1 MVQNFETKLIE
12 VSSEETLK
20 EAKQLLKGSKLVC
33 AYREENGL
41 LNAVFQDK
49 TRYEYAEITTG
60 AVSSGKCSCGQCGEK
75 LCVHAVAG
83 IMYLGR
89 FSSSGIPE
97 GKKEPDNP
105 ARYAGL
111 KYESFIELVQKAA
124 DEQHAELHIQAESA
138 FPHVPSK
145 WENAV
150 LSVKMKVDT
159 KEYIGNVN
167 NIRQLHFGKS
177 LAASLKLNYF
187 SLHDR
192 QIIRFLA
199 VNAEAESSK
208 LLLDSEQTSEFFH
221 CLIDYPR
228 FYKDGNRVIIHRENA
243 EPVMLCTN
251 TGLEFVLSPA
261 VIINGSVLPLIG
273 AKVITGRSGCW
284 VGMEGEYWWVPG
296 TVEVSWL
303 RNFLRNNE
311 QRISTKDTRAI
322 EEIKDKLP
330 LHIIETM
337 PGEVQV
343 RKCALCLDGS
353 FTAEK
358 VLRLNLKFNY
368 EGELFNDDQ
377 GRTQHSGGKF
387 WKRDE
392 KYEKSISEE
401 LIRFGFLRGQEPGEY
416 TLSDIEAAGVFLD
429 RIIPQWMEQKRE
441 IYLCSGIAMLCSG
454 GRGVPALTFKCE
466 ALEPDTDVFP
476 LHYMLGN
483 GTVQLHWNQ
492 VVKLVR
498 ANHHYHLAGPRDLLK
513 INPELGEFID
523 AAANIVHHVDESAFK
538 LSVQRCSIHYWLYI
552 SRKIPGATPA
562 VFYSQDFFARNKS
575 GLAGGYMQLPPVSD
589 KFKGTLRGYQ
599 EEGIEWMRQL
609 TDSGFNVILADEM
622 GLGKTI
628 QALALLASRLNED
641 SDPSLIICPAS
652 LVENWKRESE
662 KFVPSFK
669 TVGLAGAG
677 RQEIWDKVNDYDLI
691 IISYAT
697 ARRDAE
703 IIQDIN
709 FSYLILDEAQHIKNP
724 STVNAKNCKA
734 IKSAH
739 RLVLTGTPLEN
750 SPDDLWS
757 IFDYLHQGL
766 LGSFTSFKRYY
777 NGINTSR
784 SLQDDL
790 AARVAPFIK
799 RRTKD
804 IVCKELPPKIE
815 QVLFCEMDNE
825 QRSLYDSILEFGR
838 NQCNELVKSGKK
850 TSNFEIL
857 TTLLRLR
864 QICCHPEL
872 LPDLHNKNL
881 YSAKL
886 ELMKELVLQNID
898 SGHKM
903 LLFSQ
908 FTSLLALIRPWLEEQ
923 GINYEYLDGATKNR
937 QQHVD
942 NFNENSNITVFLLS
956 LKAGGTGL
964 NLTSADTV
972 IIYDPWWNPAVE
984 LQAADRTHR
993 IGQTRPVS
1001 SIKLVVKDSIE
1012 EKILALQGKKQEIFD
1027 NLIENPAS
1035 YSDKLTIEELRFL
1048 FQ

>member
-12 VSSEETLK
+12 ASSEETLK
-20 EAKQLLKGSKLVC
+20 EAKQMLKGSKLVC
-33 AYREENGL
+33 AYREKNGL
-41 LNAVFQDK
+41 LNVVFQDK
-49 TRYEYAEITTG
+49 VRYEYTEIMTG
-60 AVSSGKCSCGQCGEK
+60 AVNSGKCSCGQCGEK
-75 LCVHAVAG
+75 LCAHAVAG
-83 IMYLGR
+83 IMHLGR
-89 FSSSGIPE
+89 FSGDTLE
-97 GKKEPDNP
+97 AKQEPDNP

-111 KYESFIELVQKAA
+111 KYESFTELIQKSA
-124 DEQHAELHIQAESA
+124 DEQHAELHIHAESA

-150 LSVKMKVDT
+150 LSVKMKVDA

-167 NIRQLHFGKS
+167 NIRQLHFSKC

-187 SLHDR
+187 TLHDK

-199 VNAEAESSK
+199 VNAEAENSK

-228 FYKDGNRVIIHRENA
+228 FYKDGKRVIIHRENA
-243 EPVMLCTN
+243 EPVMLCSN

-261 VIINGSVLPLIG
+261 VVINGSLLPLVG

-311 QRISTKDTRAI
+311 QRISTSDTAAI
-322 EEIKDKLP
+322 KEIKDKLP
-330 LHIIETM
+330 LHIIETI
-337 PGEVQV
+337 PGEVPV
-343 RKCALCLDGS
+343 KKCTLCLDGG
-353 FTAEK
+353 FTADK
-358 VLRLNLKFNY
+358 IFRLNLRFDY
-368 EGELFNDDQ
+368 DGELFNDDQ
-377 GRTQHSGGKF
+377 GRTQKSVGKF

-392 KYEKSISEE
+392 KYEKSIADE
-401 LIRFGFLRGQEPGEY
+401 LIRFGFVRGQAQGEY
-416 TLSDIEAAGVFLD
+416 NLTDIEAAGVFLD
-429 RIIPQWMEQKRE
+429 RLIPQWMEQKNAM
-441 IYLCSGIAMLCSG
+441 YLCSDIAALCGG
-454 GRGVPALTFKCE
+454 GRGVPALTFQCE
-466 ALEPDTDVFP
+466 ALEPNADVFP
-476 LHYMLGN
+476 LHYKLAA
-483 GTVQLHWNQ
+483 GTIQVHWHQ
-492 VVKLVR
+492 AVKLVR
-498 ANHHYHLAGPRDLLK
+498 ANHHYHLAGPRDLIK
-513 INPELGEFID
+513 INRELEEFID
-523 AAANIVHHVDESAFK
+523 AASNVVQHVDDNLFK

-552 SRKIPGATPA
+552 SRKIPGAAPA
-562 VFYSQDFFARNKS
+562 VFYSQDFFASGNLGMTGSHAQLQAAPNKFE
-575 GLAGGYMQLPPVSD
+575 GV
-589 KFKGTLRGYQ
+589 LRKYQ

-628 QALALLASRLNED
+628 QTLALLASRLNED
-641 SDPSLIICPAS
+641 SDPVLIICPAS
-652 LVENWKRESE
+652 LVENWQRESN
-662 KFVPSFK
+662 KFVPGFK
-669 TVGLAGAG
+669 TVGLSGTG
-677 RQEIWDKVNDYDLI
+677 RQEIWDKYSNYDLI

-703 IIQDIN
+703 IIQN
-709 FSYLILDEAQHIKNP
+709 LKFSYLILDEAQHIKNP
-724 STVNAKNCKA
+724 TTVNAKNCKA
-734 IKSAH
+734 IKSTH

-757 IFDYLHQGL
+757 IFDYLHPGL
-766 LGSFTSFKRYY
+766 LGSFTNFKRYY
-777 NGINTSR
+777 NGINTSKE
-784 SLQDDL
+784 LLDDL

-815 QVLFCEMDNE
+815 QVLYCEMENG
-825 QRSLYDSILEFGR
+825 QRSLYDSVLEFGR
-838 NQCNELVKSGKK
+838 SQCDELIKSGKK
-850 TSNFEIL
+850 NSNFEIL

-864 QICCHPEL
+864 QICCHPSL
-872 LPDLHNKNL
+872 LPDLHGQDIH
-881 YSAKL
+881 SAKS

-908 FTSLLALIRPWLEEQ
+908 FTSLLALIRPWLEEE
-923 GINYEYLDGATKNR
+923 GINYEYLDGSTKNR

-942 NFNENSNITVFLLS
+942 NFNNNSNITVFLLS

-1012 EKILALQGKKQEIFD
+1012 EKILTMQGKKQEIFD
-1027 NLIENPAS
+1027 NLIENPAT